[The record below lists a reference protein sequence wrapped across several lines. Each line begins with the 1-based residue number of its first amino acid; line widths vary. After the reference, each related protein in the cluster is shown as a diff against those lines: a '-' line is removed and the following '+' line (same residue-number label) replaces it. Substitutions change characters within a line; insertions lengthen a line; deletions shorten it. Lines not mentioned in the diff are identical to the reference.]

1 MATLRGDYLDWDLH
15 HGLPVDHLQ
24 PVDIDGTRASTT
36 HREELCKVDAVVLTG
51 TRIRQN
57 VLVGTPAIRLKNHNH
72 DVTIIAFY
80 MPVRTTLAA
89 EQKKHREGVD
99 TLRKWIESVLLQV
112 HSMARRSLVL
122 LDRRPRRPQ
131 RQGQAPRGT
140 SKQVVQ
146 LSEFEAELCRVWCD
160 SPFDILAAL
169 FEPEGSQFQAGWQVH
184 SG

>member
-1 MATLRGDYLDWDLH
+1 MACRLIIYNPLSLMAPG
-15 HGLPVDHLQ
+15 
-24 PVDIDGTRASTT
+24 RALLI
-36 HREELCKVDAVVLTG
+36 EQELCKVDAVVLTG

-99 TLRKWIESVLLQV
+99 TLKKWIESVLLQV
-112 HSMARRSLVL
+112 RSMARRSLVL

-146 LSEFEAELCRVWCD
+146 LSEFEAEL
-160 SPFDILAAL
+160 AAL
-169 FEPEGSQFQAGWQVH
+169 FEPEGSQLQAGWHVH
-184 SG
+184 RG